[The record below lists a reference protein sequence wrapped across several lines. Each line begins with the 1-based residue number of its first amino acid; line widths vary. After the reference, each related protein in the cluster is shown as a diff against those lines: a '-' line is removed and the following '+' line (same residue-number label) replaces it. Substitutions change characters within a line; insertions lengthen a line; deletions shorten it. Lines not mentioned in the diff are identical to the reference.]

1 MTFHPGDIRLRLIQE
16 IQSRGSIFPTNTAAA
31 EKNKLKDS
39 NRGDVC
45 ARGLGSM
52 SGLADT
58 ALEVDLITHR
68 RSLTLQAGATAGS
81 KV

>member
-1 MTFHPGDIRLRLIQE
+1 M
-16 IQSRGSIFPTNTAAA
+16 AAA
-31 EKNKLKDS
+31 EKDKLKDS